1 MASLL
6 TYSTMLLLLTTDDDV
21 LPTNLSNATFNL
33 NAIKKEEKPIIIGR
47 NVQKIQKLPSQPR
60 KTDRLSAR
68 RSLPPVLT
76 IALASLKT
84 RHALCQAVILNSLSH
99 VLHFIRPLRPF
110 RGSLPRVLP
119 TDAINKKRKQRHRH
133 LRSTI

>member
-60 KTDRLSAR
+60 KTDRLSSR
-68 RSLPPVLT
+68 HSQFPFPPRTSLHST
-76 IALASLKT
+76 A
-84 RHALCQAVILNSLSH
+84 
-99 VLHFIRPLRPF
+99 
-110 RGSLPRVLP
+110 
-119 TDAINKKRKQRHRH
+119 
-133 LRSTI
+133 STISWLTSPRSSDRRHQQEA